1 MRPLTSQ
8 QRAILTF
15 VDGAGDAPLREIN
28 NHLGVVGR
36 QQAHLQRL
44 VATGHLSRTP
54 REEVA
59 SYSITDKGRRALH
72 QPETAHTRTV
82 AAPRQT
88 QVMDGHYRPAPW
100 RPEVARPGASDHVNV
115 PSMMGGQRVYRRDAR
130 EACE

>member
-59 SYSITDKGRRALH
+59 SYSVTDKGRRAL
-72 QPETAHTRTV
+72 QAGPSSLGGVATPRTLAAH
-82 AAPRQT
+82 ADP
-88 QVMDGHYRPAPW
+88 YRPKPW
-100 RPEVARPGASDHVNV
+100 RPDHARPGCLDHVRV
-115 PSMMGGQRVYRRDAR
+115 PSLMGQRRVYRRDAR